1 MNRID
6 MSKQKYKELF
16 GEEESVLSETDSEFY
31 GIMNKFIYGDVFNQG
46 ELDDKIRGLI
56 TIAVITVNQTIE
68 QLSRHIEAGIRVGLS
83 SVEIK
88 EAIYQCAPY
97 IGFPKVINALEE
109 ANKVFESKGISLPV
123 SDQGQVDEQTRFEK
137 GFAVQV
143 DVFGEI
149 IKQNREN
156 APENQK
162 HIQDYLSEFCF
173 GDFYTRKG
181 LDINTRELITL
192 CIISALG
199 GCENQLKGHIKGNV
213 NVGNSKDK
221 LITAITQCLPYIG
234 FPRTL
239 NALAAINEIIQEV

>member
-16 GEEESVLSETDSEFY
+16 GDEKSVMSETDPEFFD
-31 GIMNKFIYGDVFNQG
+31 IVNRFLYGDVFNQG
-46 ELDDKIRGLI
+46 ELDEKIRWLI

-68 QLSRHIEAGIRVGLS
+68 QLNQHIEAGIKVGLS
-83 SVEIK
+83 PVGIK

-109 ANKVFESKGISLPV
+109 ANKVFESKNISLPI
-123 SDQGQVDEQTRFEK
+123 SAQGQVDEQTRFEK
-137 GFAVQV
+137 GLEIQLNT
-143 DVFGEI
+143 FGDI
-149 IKQNREN
+149 INKNREN

-181 LDINTRELITL
+181 LDIQTRELLTL

-199 GCENQLKGHIKGNV
+199 GCENQVKGHIKGNV